1 MLVRT
6 MARTL
11 ILLALLRPCV
21 PLRLPRVSVVVGRR
35 VALAHLV
42 LPAGMVLPAGRAHA
56 ACLAG
61 DTEVECI
68 GVFKERA
75 LVSETDAVVSG
86 VRYVT
91 PEPPPTDPAT
101 ALEVLEHARA
111 AIAEATSDSKASAS
125 ELFRRAG
132 VAILAERPRVSAAGS
147 VVYRALAAAS
157 PPVDSRQKETP
168 GTAATRRAARSFRR
182 KLSVAVAA
190 LDEADLAIGEA
201 LRCEGDR
208 LAVTTS
214 VGAFE
219 ALATAN
225 TACAAMLAEVPRPL
239 PPPVRRLPADFDD
252 SLA

>member
-75 LVSETDAVVSG
+75 LVREQDA
-86 VRYVT
+86 
-91 PEPPPTDPAT
+91 
-101 ALEVLEHARA
+101 
-111 AIAEATSDSKASAS
+111 
-125 ELFRRAG
+125 
-132 VAILAERPRVSAAGS
+132 
-147 VVYRALAAAS
+147 
-157 PPVDSRQKETP
+157 
-168 GTAATRRAARSFRR
+168 
-182 KLSVAVAA
+182 AV
-190 LDEADLAIGEA
+190 
-201 LRCEGDR
+201 
-208 LAVTTS
+208 
-214 VGAFE
+214 
-219 ALATAN
+219 
-225 TACAAMLAEVPRPL
+225 
-239 PPPVRRLPADFDD
+239 
-252 SLA
+252 